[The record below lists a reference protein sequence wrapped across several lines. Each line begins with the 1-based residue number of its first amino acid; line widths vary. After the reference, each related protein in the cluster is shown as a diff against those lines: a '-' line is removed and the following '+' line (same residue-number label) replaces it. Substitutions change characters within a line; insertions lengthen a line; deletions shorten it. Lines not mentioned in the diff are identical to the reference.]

1 MERKLEIKTVK
12 EIMNEYAEDLD
23 MEWVS
28 KKSLIET
35 LREILKLS
43 TLKIQEKVRKLLEEL
58 EEWMRKKEKNLFA
71 KNVKKEAQ
79 ILASVVL
86 SKYARVFNLKR
97 GIKLDRE
104 DKAEIK
110 VWMYKFAL

>member
-1 MERKLEIKTVK
+1 
-12 EIMNEYAEDLD
+12 
-23 MEWVS
+23 
-28 KKSLIET
+28 
-35 LREILKLS
+35 
-43 TLKIQEKVRKLLEEL
+43 
-58 EEWMRKKEKNLFA
+58 MRKKEKNLFA

-110 VWMYKFAL
+110 V